1 MKKWRCNVCG
11 YVHEG
16 DQPPEKCPVCGVGPE
31 EFSLVAVEEKP
42 AAVKRWQCTVCG
54 YIHQGA
60 EPPEKCPACGVG
72 PDKFVAVADLVQE
85 LTPAA
90 VAAAG
95 EATVNPALDFISY
108 GLYVVTSAHDGK
120 INGQTANSVFQLTVA
135 PPQIAVALNK
145 RNLTHEFVLAS
156 GKLAVSILAKEQ
168 IALVKNFGY
177 RSGRDGDKFAGLDYL
192 PGKNGCPILAQCSAY
207 LEAEV
212 IPDKV
217 VDVGTHTL
225 FVARVTAGGPASC
238 AAPLIYAH
246 YRTVK

>member
-11 YVHEG
+11 YIHEG

-31 EFSLVAVEEKP
+31 EFSLVVEEAKP
-42 AAVKRWQCTVCG
+42 AAVKL
-54 YIHQGA
+54 A
-60 EPPEKCPACGVG
+60 DPAR
-72 PDKFVAVADLVQE
+72 A

-95 EATVNPALDFISY
+95 EGTVGPALDFISY
-108 GLYVVTSAHDGK
+108 GLYVVTAAHEGK

-156 GKLAVSILAKEQ
+156 GKLAVSILAREQ
-168 IALVKNFGY
+168 IQTVKSFGY
-177 RSGRDGDKFAGLDYL
+177 RSGRDGDKFAGVEYVT
-192 PGKNGCPILAQCSAY
+192 GRNGCPILAECSAY

-212 IPDKV
+212 VAGKT
-217 VDVGTHTL
+217 VDVGSHTL
-225 FVARVTAGGPASC
+225 FVARVTAGGPVSG

-246 YRTVK
+246 YRAVK